1 MSEDTDRSE
10 EADPL
15 GTLDG
20 DGQNAAPGADIDV
33 DVRADADADADAEGE
48 LSIGSATGDGDG
60 EMFDDRTGTA
70 PDADPAGSGESIVPK
85 RSYCE
90 RCEFF
95 AEPPAVGC
103 SHDGTRIVEMVD
115 REHFRVVDCPVV
127 AEREALA
134 AESGGT
140 RDDDHAP

>member
-20 DGQNAAPGADIDV
+20 DGQTAAPDV
-33 DVRADADADADAEGE
+33 DVNGDGDAEGE
-48 LSIGSATGDGDG
+48 LSVGSAASDG

-70 PDADPAGSGESIVPK
+70 PDADPVGSGEIIVPK

-95 AEPPAVGC
+95 SEPPAVGC
-103 SHDGTRIVEMVD
+103 SHDGTRIVQMVD